1 MRDRTARGFTLVELL
16 VVIAII
22 GILAGL
28 LLPVLARAKEQARR
42 AQCASNLSQI
52 GKACNMYADV
62 GAHMGRFPN
71 NGGDPISSMGQLY
84 KGYVQDARV
93 FQCPSNP
100 KDVSGFTDT
109 TDGTAS
115 TATNANSAFGYD
127 PRHTQSHGIAGIA
140 ADLGGTPDAT
150 ANNSANHGT
159 SNSVGLGENF
169 LQGDGHVEWLTKGE
183 RDLDA
188 NGTPDDTDIY
198 EDDSTIGVDED
209 SSCKDA

>member
-1 MRDRTARGFTLVELL
+1 MRNRTARGFTLVELL

-62 GAHMGRFPN
+62 GAHMGRFPST
-71 NGGDPISSMGQLY
+71 GGDRISSMGQLF

-93 FQCPSNP
+93 FQCASNP

-109 TDGTAS
+109 TNGTAS
-115 TATNANSAFGYD
+115 TATNANSAYGYD
-127 PRHTQSHGIAGIA
+127 DRHTQSHGMAGVA
-140 ADLGGTPDAT
+140 ADHGTLDSGGVG
-150 ANNSANHGT
+150 NSSNHGT
-159 SNSVGLGENF
+159 SNTVGLGQNF
-169 LQGDGHVEWLTKGE
+169 LQGDGHVEWLTKPE

-188 NGTPDDTDIY
+188 DGTPDDTDIY
-198 EDDSTIGVDED
+198 DVDGTIGVDED
-209 SSCKDA
+209 SDCKDV